1 MIWKYII
8 TFVLILIGFC
18 ILKSF
23 NIHNRFKFYTI
34 KLDKANEK
42 IKETLLK
49 KYDLLL
55 QQIKLFKGKKKLK
68 EEDYKDFIDLD
79 KDLNVFE
86 LDNEITKYSNK
97 LETILEDN
105 NKIIK
110 DAKIKKNTNEIEK
123 IDVTIRGLKKY
134 YNNTIDN
141 YNKRINKFPSS
152 IIAKIYKYKEKDKY
166 IEEENKLKVFNKI
179 NEEIEKD
186 ANE

>member
-8 TFVLILIGFC
+8 TFILILIGFC

-49 KYDLLL
+49 KYNLLL

-68 EEDYKDFIDLD
+68 EEDYQDFINLD
-79 KDLNVFE
+79 KDINVFE

-97 LETILEDN
+97 LEKELEDN

-141 YNKRINKFPSS
+141 YNKRRNKFPSS
-152 IIAKIYKYKEKDKY
+152 IIAKIYKYGEKDKY
-166 IEEENKLKVFNKI
+166 IEEDNKLKVFNQL